1 MHAKARRA
9 LPSPLKKAGRKVGC
23 TACSGGLEHRVD
35 RPQIEGSKEGASATK
50 VWHLTSFKLQPT
62 VCVVGLETW
71 EAAFPPK
78 FCRVPLSGFVQDMIM
93 IA

>member
-9 LPSPLKKAGRKVGC
+9 LPSPLKKAGRKV
-23 TACSGGLEHRVD
+23 AVQLAAVAWNNRVD